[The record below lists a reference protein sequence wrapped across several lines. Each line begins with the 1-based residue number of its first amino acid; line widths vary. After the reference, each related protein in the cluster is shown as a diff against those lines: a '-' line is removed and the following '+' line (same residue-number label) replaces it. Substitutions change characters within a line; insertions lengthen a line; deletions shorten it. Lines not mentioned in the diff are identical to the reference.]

1 MKNLT
6 FKEQYIKNQRVLSFV
21 RQIYIIFDSNN
32 KSVTKKVNQNVTE
45 IFQLNFVF
53 IDYPCM

>member
-6 FKEQYIKNQRVLSFV
+6 FKEQYIKNQRVISFV

-45 IFQLNFVF
+45 IFKLNFVF